1 MGSFL
6 PRQSLRQLNDRVS
19 TNRTNFLPT
28 LFLTMHTLIG
38 AFMCLA
44 AVAAKPLNYGSGG
57 GSSFVSGGGS
67 SFIGGGGSGFGGG
80 ISLGDGCGGGQVRSA
95 DGGCVTPQVTR
106 NLYLYSAPDIQVP
119 VGAAANLPSPKVHLN
134 YVFVRTPSVTGGAN
148 AIVAPAPKQK
158 TLVYVLSRR
167 PTAQ

>member
-1 MGSFL
+1 MGFL

-67 SFIGGGGSGFGGG
+67 SFIGGGGSSFIGGGGSSFISGGGSSFIGGGGSSFIGGGGSGFGGG
-80 ISLGDGCGGGQVRSA
+80 ISLGDGC
-95 DGGCVTPQVTR
+95 
-106 NLYLYSAPDIQVP
+106 
-119 VGAAANLPSPKVHLN
+119 
-134 YVFVRTPSVTGGAN
+134 
-148 AIVAPAPKQK
+148 
-158 TLVYVLSRR
+158 
-167 PTAQ
+167 